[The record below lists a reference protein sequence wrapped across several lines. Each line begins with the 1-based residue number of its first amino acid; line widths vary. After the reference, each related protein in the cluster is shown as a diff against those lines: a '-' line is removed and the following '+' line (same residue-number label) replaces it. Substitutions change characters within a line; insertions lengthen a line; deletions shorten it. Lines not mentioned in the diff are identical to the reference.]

1 MKATQAWG
9 GPNSGPPFAIGEVT
23 WCDVGKHGLLQ
34 RMFIL
39 KSTTEGPIRS
49 PSIMTADTGLET
61 QGTGVDGGQGWTDHV
76 WKSTQPPSIMTA
88 DTGLETQG
96 TGVDGPQAVT
106 LATPLLNSLTDEDM
120 ARGHEDAARSKVG
133 DPEGWKLRAM
143 VTKMR
148 RGARWVTPRGGS

>member
-1 MKATQAWG
+1 
-9 GPNSGPPFAIGEVT
+9 
-23 WCDVGKHGLLQ
+23 
-34 RMFIL
+34 MFIL

-61 QGTGVDGGQGWTDHV
+61 QGTGVDGGQGWTDHG
-76 WKSTQPPSIMTA
+76 WKSTQPPSRMTA

-120 ARGHEDAARSKVG
+120 ARGHKDAARSKVG

>member
-1 MKATQAWG
+1 MKATRAWG

-23 WCDVGKHGLLQ
+23 WCGVGKHGLLQ
-34 RMFIL
+34 RVFIL

-61 QGTGVDGGQGWTDHV
+61 QGTGVDG
-76 WKSTQPPSIMTA
+76 
-88 DTGLETQG
+88 
-96 TGVDGPQAVT
+96 PQAVT
-106 LATPLLNSLTDEDM
+106 LGTPYEDM
-120 ARGHEDAARSKVG
+120 ARGHEDAVRSKVG